1 MASVTVAG
9 VGARTPVGLC
19 ADACGAA
26 VRAGLSR
33 ISLHPFMVDKTG
45 DPLRIARDGALEVSL
60 PLRDRMVQMGS
71 SAIEEALAPLV
82 AHGRAKV
89 SMYVALPEERPGFST
104 SDAQWVMQGLT
115 RTAAAAC
122 DLGRILSFPR
132 GHAGAALAI
141 ELAAREI
148 ESRAVQ
154 WVLVGGV
161 DSYLECDTID
171 WLDRERQLLNE
182 ENRLGFLP
190 GEGAGFVL
198 LCGAGLSRTIG
209 VHPLASIL
217 GIGTATEAKRIKTDA
232 ICLGE
237 GLTEAIRRAT
247 APLRPPEQKI
257 TTTWCDIN
265 GERYR
270 SEEFMYVPLRHWAP
284 FVDAN
289 AYEAPADC
297 WGDVGAASIPLYV
310 TLSVVSAR
318 RCWAKG
324 RYALAWAG
332 SEGGTRG
339 AITLEL
345 PEAKA

>member
-1 MASVTVAG
+1 VASVTVAS

-45 DPLRIARDGALEVSL
+45 DPLRVAMDGALEIGV
-60 PLRDRMVQMGS
+60 PLRDRLVRMAT
-71 SAIEEALAPLV
+71 SAIEEAIEPLSR
-82 AHGRAKV
+82 HGRAKI

-104 SDAQWVMQGLT
+104 ADGQWVMQGLT
-115 RTAAAAC
+115 RVVGASC
-122 DLGRILSFPR
+122 DLGRVLSFPR

-141 ELAAREI
+141 ELAAKEI
-148 ESRAVQ
+148 ESGAVQ

-161 DSYLECDTID
+161 DSYLDSDTID

-182 ENRLGFLP
+182 ANRLGFLP

-198 LCGAGLSRTIG
+198 LCGSGLSRTIG
-209 VHPLASIL
+209 LHAAASL
-217 GIGTATEAKRIKTDA
+217 VGIGTAVEPKRIKTDT
-232 ICLGE
+232 ICIGE

-247 APLRPPEQKI
+247 APLRLPEQKI
-257 TTTWCDIN
+257 VTTYCDIN

-270 SEEFMYVPLRHWAP
+270 SEEFLYVPLRHWGP

-289 AYEAPADC
+289 TYEAPADC
-297 WGDVGAASIPLYV
+297 WGDVGAASIPLYI

-318 RCWAKG
+318 RRWARG
-324 RYALAWAG
+324 RHVLVWAS